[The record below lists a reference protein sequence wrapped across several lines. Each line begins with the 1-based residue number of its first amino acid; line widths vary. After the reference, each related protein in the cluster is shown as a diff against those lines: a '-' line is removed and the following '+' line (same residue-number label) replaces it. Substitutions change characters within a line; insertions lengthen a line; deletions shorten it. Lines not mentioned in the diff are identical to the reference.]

1 MKDNTP
7 NAGKLIESLRST
19 GYSNYSAIA
28 DLIDNSL
35 DAHAANVKVKIG
47 TSTGNDHLLTI
58 SDDGDGMS
66 EAVLDQA
73 MRLGSEIAKDY
84 NSDLGR
90 FGMGLITASI
100 SIGRRLVVITKQH
113 GQYLTAIHDVDE
125 IISKKDFVKE
135 LRRSTEQEM
144 NTFMV
149 HTGAAMHGTVIMIS
163 KIDHLQSR
171 NLSQFTSKLVSDLGE
186 IFREYINAGKHL
198 FVNEKDVRAKDPLM
212 LNDSETDVMFDET
225 FQLDVDG
232 DGEPDD
238 IRLRIA
244 ALPKLSEADSESLK
258 INQSN
263 QGFYIMR
270 NNRQIARATTL
281 GIFTKHN
288 YLNRF
293 RAELFFSGSIDGP
306 LGVNFTKSG
315 IELND
320 AVMSWV
326 SQAASAQIST
336 IRKQATKNKARD
348 TDAKTTH
355 KGAERIVETKSNIL
369 PDFKPEI
376 MENVLV
382 GEQNWRE
389 THKNSVEF
397 KTAEKGRLG
406 PLFEHDVHGRKL
418 IITYNIEHPFYLAFF
433 GNTEHKDLI
442 DAVDCLV
449 YSIATGLTKIT
460 RGEEEQKLTDIFSE
474 TMSSTLRTL
483 LN

>member
-28 DLIDNSL
+28 DLIDNAL
-35 DAHAANVKVKIG
+35 DAHAANISVKIG
-47 TSTGNDHLLTI
+47 ASSNSDHLLTI
-58 SDDGDGMS
+58 SDNGDGMN
-66 EAVLDQA
+66 EIVLDQA
-73 MRLGSEIAKDY
+73 MRLGSDITKDY
-84 NSDLGR
+84 NSDLGK

-113 GQYLTAIHDVDE
+113 GQYLTAVHDVDE
-125 IISKKDFVKE
+125 IIEKKEFVKE

-144 NTFMV
+144 NTFMLQ
-149 HTGAAMHGTVIMIS
+149 TGGAMHGTVVMIS
-163 KIDHLQSR
+163 KIDHLQSK
-171 NLSQFTSKLVSDLGE
+171 NLTQFTAKLISDLGE
-186 IFREYINAGKHL
+186 IFREYINAGKQL
-198 FVNEKDVRAKDPLM
+198 SVNEKDVRAKDPLM
-212 LNDSETDVMFDET
+212 LNDSGTDIMFDET
-225 FQLDVDG
+225 FEYDVDG
-232 DGEPDD
+232 DGELDD
-238 IRLRIA
+238 IRLRIV
-244 ALPKLSEADSESLK
+244 ALPKRSETENETLK

-270 NNRQIARATTL
+270 NNRQIARAATL

-293 RAELFFSGSIDGP
+293 RAELFFSGSIDTP

-326 SQAASAQIST
+326 NQAASAQITT
-336 IRKQATKNKARD
+336 IRNQASKTNAREA
-348 TDAKTTH
+348 DAKTTH
-355 KGAERIVETKSNIL
+355 KGAERIVESKSNVL
-369 PDFKPEI
+369 PDYKPESDD
-376 MENVLV
+376 ELV
-382 GEQNWRE
+382 DLSWRE
-389 THKNSVEF
+389 NHKNSVEY

-406 PLFEHDVHGRKL
+406 SLFEYETHGRK
-418 IITYNIEHPFYLAFF
+418 IKITYNIEHPFYQVFF
-433 GNTEHKDLI
+433 GSTDHRDLI

-449 YSIATGLTKIT
+449 YSMAAGLTKMS
-460 RGEEEQKLTDIFSE
+460 RSESEQQLADLFNE
-474 TMSSTLRTL
+474 TMSSTLRAL